1 MEKSAAALEFV
12 GFIQLLNNR
21 PPSHFLTPSRTY
33 YQSQLSQRRKRRRRI
48 AIFRQRGG
56 GAQIRREFAQF
67 RKIPQIGPLPLRAGG
82 ARKWATGNHR
92 QICRDFGGAFGR
104 VAGSPLFAD
113 NAPEKEAQHP
123 RQISLKFDKLPQ
135 IAPSRRGGVELGIAG
150 DRRRIVRNFGI
161 SIGNISGSSI
171 FAVNDAAADE
181 PALAQIPQNTKNPPT

>member
-82 ARKWATGNHR
+82 GPEMGHRESSADLQRFRGRLWAGRRVSPLRRQRARE
-92 QICRDFGGAFGR
+92 GGATSPPNFAKIRQAPPNRPLPPRGR
-104 VAGSPLFAD
+104 GIRD
-113 NAPEKEAQHP
+113 
-123 RQISLKFDKLPQ
+123 
-135 IAPSRRGGVELGIAG
+135 RRGSAK
-150 DRRRIVRNFGI
+150 DRQEFWDIDRKYQRIFDFRR
-161 SIGNISGSSI
+161 
-171 FAVNDAAADE
+171 
-181 PALAQIPQNTKNPPT
+181 Q